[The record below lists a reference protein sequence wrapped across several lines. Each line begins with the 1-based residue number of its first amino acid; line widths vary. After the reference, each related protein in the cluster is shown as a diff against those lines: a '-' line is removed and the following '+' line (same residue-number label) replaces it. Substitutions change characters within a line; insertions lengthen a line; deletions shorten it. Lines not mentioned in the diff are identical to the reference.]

1 MADSIFD
8 TLNSPNLRVALL
20 RSRPSSLFNLAGVI
34 GAGLV
39 SLQPANL
46 APIASDRVLG
56 YRGFAGGV
64 LHTVHADDLEQW
76 PWGLALVLGE
86 PPTALIAVREGSS
99 KQPPEI
105 EVGEQIRVRFEVWAT
120 EGGELDVQ

>member
-1 MADSIFD
+1 
-8 TLNSPNLRVALL
+8 LVSPNLRVALL
-20 RSRPSSLFNLAGVI
+20 RNRPSSLFNLAGAI

-46 APIASDRVLG
+46 SPIASDRVMG

-64 LHTVHADDLEQW
+64 LHTVTADDLTTW
-76 PWGLALVLGE
+76 PWGVALVLGS
-86 PPTALIAVREGSS
+86 PPTALVAIREGSA

-105 EVGEQIRVRFEVWAT
+105 AIGEEIRIRYEVWAT
-120 EGGELDVQ
+120 EGGQLDVQ

>member
-8 TLNSPNLRVALL
+8 TLGSTNLRVALL

-46 APIASDRVLG
+46 APIASDRVMG
-56 YRGFAGGV
+56 YRGYAGGV
-64 LHTVHADDLEQW
+64 LHTVHQEDLDQW
-76 PWGLALVLGE
+76 PWGVALVLND

-99 KQPPEI
+99 KQPPAI
-105 EVGEQIRVRFEVWAT
+105 EVGEEIRIRYEVWAT
-120 EGGELDVQ
+120 EGGELDVL